1 MAQGLLN
8 IPLIKCKNPVINI
21 KQAAMNKI
29 YPEVFLA
36 HVFLLKCHTKR
47 KINPKANKN
56 VLIRY
61 INPLPNRDII
71 RAKNIATQRQ

>member
-21 KQAAMNKI
+21 RQAATNKI
-29 YPEVFLA
+29 YPAVFLD
-36 HVFLLKCHTKR
+36 HVFLLKCQTKT

-56 VLIRY
+56 ALTIY
-61 INPLPNRDII
+61 INPLPNRDKI
-71 RAKNIATQRQ
+71 RAKSIATHRQ